1 MNKIFKILAVT
12 SVMVLGYGSLV
23 FAYFGTYSTF
33 YLGNS
38 DFWALLW
45 GDHLFWF

>member
-1 MNKIFKILAVT
+1 MNKIFKILVVT

-23 FAYFGTYSTF
+23 FAHFGIYSIS
-33 YLGNS
+33 YWGYS
-38 DFWALLW
+38 DFWAPLW